1 MPPWLPYSLVISYL
15 LETSRLLGGCKQH
28 AGFRAEMS
36 PRLQNLTL
44 RGHAVLLGMWQGQGE
59 EVGWLPG
66 CQRAESRK
74 RPCGT
79 ASPGDVNKTP
89 VISAFPW

>member
-1 MPPWLPYSLVISYL
+1 M
-15 LETSRLLGGCKQH
+15 
-28 AGFRAEMS
+28 A

-74 RPCGT
+74 RPC
-79 ASPGDVNKTP
+79 DTP
-89 VISAFPW
+89 PEMLIKPQ